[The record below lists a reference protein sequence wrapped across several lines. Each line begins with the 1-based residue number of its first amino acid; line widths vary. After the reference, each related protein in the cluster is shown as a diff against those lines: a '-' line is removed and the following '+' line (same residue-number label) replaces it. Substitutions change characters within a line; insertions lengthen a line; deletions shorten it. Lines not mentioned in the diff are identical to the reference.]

1 MSSTGIN
8 SVLHNRYMCKFCL
21 CTPNFSK
28 KKKRKME
35 TQSSNLDLFCKFCG
49 TLVPIRHESV
59 LKCPLCQQAFS
70 SETLE
75 NSEIT
80 VNVTKTQE
88 ETTTAKGSGRTII
101 NERCPECGKEGL
113 YFTTAQIRSADEG
126 QTIFYECI
134 HCHYKYSQNA

>member
-1 MSSTGIN
+1 MQ
-8 SVLHNRYMCKFCL
+8 VE
-21 CTPNFSK
+21 K
-28 KKKRKME
+28 K
-35 TQSSNLDLFCKFCG
+35 SSNLDLFCKFCG
-49 TLVPIRHESV
+49 TLVPITHTDI
-59 LKCPLCQQAFS
+59 LTCPLCHQGFS

-80 VNVTKTQE
+80 VNVTKSQE
-88 ETTTAKGSGRTII
+88 ENTAAKSSGRTII